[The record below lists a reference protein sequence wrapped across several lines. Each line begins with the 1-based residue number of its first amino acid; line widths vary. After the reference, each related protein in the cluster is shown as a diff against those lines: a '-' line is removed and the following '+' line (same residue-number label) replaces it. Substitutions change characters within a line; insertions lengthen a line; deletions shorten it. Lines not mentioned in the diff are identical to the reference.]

1 VPNGASSV
9 IDLRDPDI
17 GRVPLPVCS
26 LPVRISQRRDGV
38 TAQNSKQEA
47 IVRTFRV
54 FDGDAAPLMRI
65 RETVSFDLDK
75 VTCRSFFSI

>member
-1 VPNGASSV
+1 LLTSSTN
-9 IDLRDPDI
+9 
-17 GRVPLPVCS
+17 
-26 LPVRISQRRDGV
+26 ISATRRCDCP
-38 TAQNSKQEA
+38 NSKQEA

-75 VTCRSFFSI
+75 KLWDSGIGLSAWLVRLSAAD